1 MANGEKKH
9 IVEKQK
15 IKSLLVKGFSPNEIH
30 SLTKIDEKLINEIVA
45 TIDLNDLSQNS
56 NELYSELQ
64 KDLAKLVFIETNAAA
79 QPGGKRDSTT
89 ILNAI
94 KLQAELQEKKL
105 TLKGISN
112 KLANTES
119 ISKDYIYNRDKEIM
133 EAFKKAK
140 DYQQVANQF
149 KIGVTSVIH
158 AIDRAELDL
167 PAELRCLSP
176 SIITESKGLP
186 KEKRI
191 ELLKEVKEKNL
202 SRTQVRAILTKYKN
216 ETRN

>member
-1 MANGEKKH
+1 MTTKINPLNA
-9 IVEKQK
+9 QK
-15 IKSLLVKGFSPNEIH
+15 IKSLLIKGFSQEEIR
-30 SLTKIDEKLINEIVA
+30 SLTKIDEKEIKEVVE
-45 TIDLNDLSQNS
+45 TLDLSDLSQNS
-56 NELYSELQ
+56 NELYGELQ

-79 QPGGKRDSTT
+79 QPGGKRDSAT

-105 TLKGISN
+105 SLKGMTN

-119 ISKDYIYNRDKEIM
+119 ISKDYIHNRDKEIS
-133 EAFKKAK
+133 EEYQKSK
-140 DYQQVANQF
+140 DYKQVADKF

-167 PAELRCLSP
+167 PEDLKGLSP

-186 KEKRI
+186 NDKRI
-191 ELLKEVKEKNL
+191 ELLREVKEKNL

-216 ETRN
+216 NTRN

>member
-1 MANGEKKH
+1 MKNNTG
-9 IVEKQK
+9 K
-15 IKSLLVKGFSPNEIH
+15 IRSLLVKGFSVEEICT
-30 SLTKIDEKLINEIVA
+30 LTKIDEKEVHEVVKDF
-45 TIDLNDLSQNS
+45 DLNDLSQNS

-105 TLKGISN
+105 SLKGITN
-112 KLANTES
+112 RLASTEN
-119 ISKDYIYNRDKEIM
+119 ISKDYIYSRDKEIQA
-133 EAFKKAK
+133 EYNKSK
-140 DYQQVANQF
+140 DYKQVADHF

-167 PAELRCLSP
+167 PVELQCLSP
-176 SIITESKGLP
+176 SIITESKGMP
-186 KEKRI
+186 KDERI
-191 ELLKEVKEKNL
+191 KLLQEVKEKGL

-216 ETRN
+216 GTRN

>member
-1 MANGEKKH
+1 MTNIKPLEA
-9 IVEKQK
+9 QK
-15 IKSLLVKGFSPNEIH
+15 IKALLVKGFSEEEIF
-30 SLTKIDEKLINEIVA
+30 SLTKIDADTIKEVVA
-45 TIDLNDLSQNS
+45 NIDLSDLSQNS

-79 QPGGKRDSTT
+79 KPGGKRDSAT

-112 KLANTES
+112 KLANAES
-119 ISKDYIYNRDKEIM
+119 ISKDYIHNRDKEIS
-133 EAFKKAK
+133 EEYKKVK
-140 DYQQVANQF
+140 DYKKVAEKF
-149 KIGVTSVIH
+149 KIGITSVIH

-167 PAELRCLSP
+167 PEDLKGLSP

-186 KEKRI
+186 NDKRI
-191 ELLKEVKEKNL
+191 KLLREVRDKNL
-202 SRTQVRAILTKYKN
+202 SRTQVRSILTKYKN